1 MFALIDYVFE
11 TDNLNYVD
19 KSRIGATGHSAGGNA
34 AIRGA
39 AYFGKE
45 ASEMDS
51 ALSKLHSVYISGYVL
66 TLRNSVLRHVNS
78 NIGVSYALYD
88 EGAFRNK
95 LKNGDMR
102 YAPEALRVVNSGRL
116 KTLPKLKEVELDKL
130 YGNINDR
137 TARIVHNEPL
147 LHPFQPYNGL
157 ATANQIKYLSLIHI

>member
-1 MFALIDYVFE
+1 
-11 TDNLNYVD
+11 
-19 KSRIGATGHSAGGNA
+19 
-34 AIRGA
+34 
-39 AYFGKE
+39 
-45 ASEMDS
+45 MDS

-102 YAPEALRVVNSGRL
+102 FAPEALRVINSGRL

-157 ATANQIKYLSLIHI
+157 ATANKLSILRQYFHISLSFLLRTKYGNGKSYWD

>member
-1 MFALIDYVFE
+1 MSTRSATYEGYGMFALIDYVFE

-78 NIGVSYALYD
+78 NIGVSYAQLL
-88 EGAFRNK
+88 E
-95 LKNGDMR
+95 
-102 YAPEALRVVNSGRL
+102 
-116 KTLPKLKEVELDKL
+116 
-130 YGNINDR
+130 IN
-137 TARIVHNEPL
+137 
-147 LHPFQPYNGL
+147 
-157 ATANQIKYLSLIHI
+157 